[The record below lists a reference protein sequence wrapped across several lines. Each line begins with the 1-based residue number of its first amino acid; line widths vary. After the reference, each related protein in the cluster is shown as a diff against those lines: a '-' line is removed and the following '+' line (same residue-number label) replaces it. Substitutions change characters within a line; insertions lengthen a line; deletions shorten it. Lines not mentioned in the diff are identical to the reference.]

1 MSEDTTLC
9 LWMASGTNVV
19 LWPSSKCPCS
29 GVCENEP
36 TWGGCKEALAD
47 TSATPLSLPLSL
59 EHSHFLAYDLIQAW
73 QHLALTG
80 ILPSLQIPLERG
92 QRAPGHSRAVLIVP
106 SQQVSAVNTAALS
119 RADWKQTLSFPQKLL
134 SMATTACNLYNH
146 TTALSDHY
154 SATSVC
160 LLCGHHDN
168 SPLLTSHFLL
178 SFLISLSCWLCLGF
192 LKFHLARALLK
203 TLKTLKST
211 RFQRKLEE
219 FQCLSEHAWLCKAS
233 GLFSPSPFHLLHC
246 ISIIIAGLPLSPCF
260 VSSVKLGDRGE
271 YRQ

>member
-47 TSATPLSLPLSL
+47 ISAKPLSLPFSL

-106 SQQVSAVNTAALS
+106 SQQVSAVNTVALS
-119 RADWKQTLSFPQKLL
+119 RADWKQTLSVPQKLL
-134 SMATTACNLYNH
+134 FMATTACNLYNH

-168 SPLLTSHFLL
+168 SPLITSHFLL
-178 SFLISLSCWLCLGF
+178 SFLISLSCWLPGLFEVSPCKSS
-192 LKFHLARALLK
+192 LKNTEDPQIYKFSKEAGRIPV
-203 TLKTLKST
+203 SF
-211 RFQRKLEE
+211 RV
-219 FQCLSEHAWLCKAS
+219 CLSLQDLWPFLS
-233 GLFSPSPFHLLHC
+233 FSVSPVAL
-246 ISIIIAGLPLSPCF
+246 
-260 VSSVKLGDRGE
+260 
-271 YRQ
+271 Y